1 MHGEVRTRCASVVF
15 ASFLFIDASRPFNSS
30 NLCKVQAPPCARRF
44 EIHLLRPFVNQVTTM
59 KTFSA
64 KPLEVQRDWYVVDGS
79 DKVLGRLAAEIALR
93 LRGKHKP
100 EFAPH
105 MDNGDV
111 IVVVNCEKIKVTGTK
126 MAHKNYYRHSGWVG
140 GLKTTSLGDMLASK
154 PERVLMA
161 AVRGMLPKNR
171 LGRAMLKKLKIYA
184 GPEHPHTAQNPQ
196 PLTLPY

>member
-1 MHGEVRTRCASVVF
+1 
-15 ASFLFIDASRPFNSS
+15 
-30 NLCKVQAPPCARRF
+30 
-44 EIHLLRPFVNQVTTM
+44 M
-59 KTFSA
+59 KTFSPTP
-64 KPLEVQRDWYVVDGS
+64 KDISHDWFVVDAQ
-79 DKVLGRLAAEIALR
+79 DQVLGRLASQIAHR

-111 IVVVNCEKIKVTGTK
+111 IIVVNCEKIKVTGAK
-126 MAHKNYYRHSGWVG
+126 MAQKNYYRHSGWVG
-140 GLKTTSLGDMLASK
+140 GLKATALGDMLAEK

-184 GPEHPHTAQNPQ
+184 GAEHPHAAQNPQ